1 MSIAAPPVPTRWPS
15 FLTAG
20 TTFKVDRS
28 FASYGTLDWALSV
41 HLAGLVVK
49 HYTGSPQITTDP
61 GGSTY
66 HVVLAP
72 SDTQPLV
79 PSGGASRPY
88 TLIERLTASDGSG
101 QVVDVTRE
109 RIMVSANIGAAA
121 ASDFVSPEEALLAQ
135 LQTTLAARVSGGA
148 IENYSVAGRSV
159 TRISTPELERM
170 IGRYKWIVY
179 RQRNPGRLGIPG
191 TFSFPSI
198 AYPPYPPGRFR
209 GNSS

>member
-28 FASYGTLDWALSV
+28 FPDYGTADWALSV
-41 HLAGLVVK
+41 HLAGLVTK
-49 HYTGSPQITTDP
+49 HYTGSPQITADP
-61 GGSTY
+61 AGSVY

-72 SDTQPLV
+72 ADTAPLV

-88 TLIERLTASDGSG
+88 TLIERLTASDSSG

-109 RIMVSANIGAAA
+109 RLMVSPDIGIAADGA
-121 ASDFVSPEEALLAQ
+121 FVSAEEALLVQ

-179 RQRNPGRLGIPG
+179 RQR
-191 TFSFPSI
+191 
-198 AYPPYPPGRFR
+198 
-209 GNSS
+209 